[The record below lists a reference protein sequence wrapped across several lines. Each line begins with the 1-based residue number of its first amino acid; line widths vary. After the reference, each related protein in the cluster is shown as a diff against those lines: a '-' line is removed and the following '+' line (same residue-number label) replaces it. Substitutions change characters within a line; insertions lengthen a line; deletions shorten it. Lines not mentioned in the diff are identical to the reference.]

1 MSAGPEDR
9 DLLRIASSMARFG
22 GWSVDAA
29 TGALELSGE
38 VRAMLGLPLTDDLDV
53 QRATELHPPEWRPVI
68 RESLERC
75 TSSGTPFDLELP
87 IDTTDGERLTVR
99 VIGEPAFAADGS
111 VARAHGAVWDITATA
126 SQRERARSLE
136 AQLEATLNSISDGM
150 LFIDSEGRFTF
161 VNDNGARILRRPAE
175 ALIGVP
181 VLEAFPEAAGTSFVA
196 ALERT
201 LTSHERSVVRDTYAP
216 FDAVF
221 EATIYPTDN
230 GVAVYLKDVTEEE
243 QLRLERETASRR
255 LAEQAAL
262 IEAAKDA
269 MIVRDLEGR
278 ITYWNRAAAALYGW
292 SAEEAIGREERDLL
306 HDDPAAFDAA
316 VAHTLHDDYWSGELD
331 QRTRSGRALIAD
343 CRWQLLRDSTG
354 QPASIFAVVSDITA
368 DKKAEEARLRAQ
380 RMESLGTLAGGI
392 AHDLNNVLTPI
403 LMSVQLLE
411 HGEVDERRRQILATM
426 EGAVK
431 RGADMI
437 RQVLSFARGVE
448 GRRVEV
454 DVRRLVSDVVSYARD
469 VLPDSVLLDAAVD
482 DGLPTTSGDPTQL
495 LQILV
500 NLVTNA
506 RDAMPGG
513 GTLRIR
519 VSELLL
525 EDSYSSVSHLA
536 LPGRY
541 VAIDIEDTGHGM
553 SADVAEK
560 IFEPFFTTKEMGKG
574 TGLGLATSLAIV
586 RSHGGFMQV
595 YSEPGRGTRFTV
607 GLPVSE
613 SPQTS
618 AAVPT
623 RLEELLPRGHGERIL
638 VVDDETTILQITCQA
653 LELNGYR
660 TLRATNGREALD
672 VIASSADP
680 IDLVLT
686 DMMMPVMDGAAL
698 SARLEDEYPELPVI
712 AASGLNSNGGP
723 ARSVGM
729 GVSRFLPK
737 PYTTTMLLTTVH
749 DTLRERG
756 ASSRVE
762 Q

>member
-1 MSAGPEDR
+1 MNSSPEDR
-9 DLLRIASSMARFG
+9 ELLRIASSMARFG

-29 TGALELSGE
+29 TGALELSVE
-38 VRAMLGLPLTDDLDV
+38 VRAMLGLPLTGDLDV
-53 QRATELHPPEWRPVI
+53 ERATELHPPEWRPVI

-75 TSSGTPFDLELP
+75 TSDGTPFDLELP

-99 VIGEPAFAADGS
+99 VIGEAAFAADGS
-111 VARAHGAVWDITATA
+111 VTRAHGAVWDITATA

-136 AQLEATLNSISDGM
+136 ARLEATLNSITDGM
-150 LFIDSEGRFTF
+150 LFIDAEGRFTF
-161 VNDNGARILRRPAE
+161 VNDNGARILRRPADS
-175 ALIGVP
+175 LIGVP

-196 ALERT
+196 ALERS

-292 SAEEAIGREERDLL
+292 SAEEAIGREERELL
-306 HDDPAAFDAA
+306 HDNPAAFDAA
-316 VAHTLHDDYWSGELD
+316 VALTLHDDYWSGELD
-331 QRTRSGRALIAD
+331 QRTRSGRTLIAE
-343 CRWQLLRDSTG
+343 CRWQLLRDSSG

-411 HGEVDERRRQILATM
+411 HGEVDERRRAILATM

-454 DVRRLVSDVVSYARD
+454 DVRRLVGDVVTYAHG
-469 VLPDSVLLDAAVD
+469 VLPDSVVLDAVVD
-482 DGLPTTSGDPTQL
+482 EGIPTTSGDPTQL

-506 RDAMPGG
+506 RDAMPRG

-553 SADVAEK
+553 SPDVVEK

-613 SPQTS
+613 SPQPS

-672 VIASSADP
+672 VIANSADP

-756 ASSRVE
+756 ASDRVE